1 MSDKLPNYI
10 DPIYFVN
17 HQKQIHASVSQNQF
31 PRIVASSAVKSA
43 EELKDREVEVE
54 LKFYYDKVLKFPA
67 MEMSV
72 KTVLKIECQR
82 SLEPFDFEV
91 SSRIK
96 GVFTESLALVEDL
109 PSEIEVY
116 EIEEEK
122 ISLHSL
128 VEDEVLLSLPM
139 APVNEASRL
148 TWRDEPL
155 PDGQHE
161 EAAVE
166 KADASDNPFAALQAL
181 KKDKN

>member
-1 MSDKLPNYI
+1 
-10 DPIYFVN
+10 
-17 HQKQIHASVSQNQF
+17 
-31 PRIVASSAVKSA
+31 
-43 EELKDREVEVE
+43 
-54 LKFYYDKVLKFPA
+54 
-67 MEMSV
+67 
-72 KTVLKIECQR
+72 
-82 SLEPFDFEV
+82 LEPFDFEV